1 DATQKPASKEPSIL
15 QMEVPKQDEN
25 IVKRGDSL
33 MEIPKQDKN
42 IDKRGDSLMEVPKEV
57 PKQDEYIVKR
67 GDTLTEIA
75 VKTGQNLQELLQKNR
90 QIKNPNK
97 IYVGQKIEVGNR
109 SNDYTVKAGDTLSE
123 IAKAKHTT
131 VGEIMRANAGQI
143 GNRNLIYP
151 GQKLHIPVGTEKPAA
166 HPKPPQ
172 PNPPKTN
179 PNPTKP
185 PVDTKPPVNQPPT
198 TGGDNST
205 PTANG
210 SIPLEQIAGVRGN
223 PNVTP
228 EFIKRVQEMAVR
240 LDTKPEYLMAVMSF
254 ETGGTFSP
262 SQPNMGGGSARG
274 LIQFMPDTADGLGTS
289 SDKLVR
295 MSATEQLK
303 YVEKYFQGFK
313 GKLGTLEG
321 TYTAVLRGRAYQD
334 PNAVLF
340 TQPSAAYRENSGLDF
355 DRNGKITAAE
365 ATSAVAC
372 HLFGGVLR
380 VENRLKELGFNP
392 GKADNRFTAETS
404 RAIGEFQKAKG
415 LPVSGLLDERT
426 GRAMGLAPG
435 GSDSTT
441 APKPRPETAPT
452 SKPESNAPAS
462 STKLYTVRSGVV
474 LTDKGKAKLAQI
486 GAEYHRLTGSTFT
499 VTSGT
504 RTAHSQAQ
512 AMYTKLQLG
521 DNLSVYRN
529 KTALG
534 EVKTAYNQARAAGK
548 SPGEV
553 VDAMSRV
560 IENQTNRGVYISR
573 HLRGGATDVSVRG
586 LNEAAFRQALAKA
599 GITDYVRETKPPH
612 FHIQF

>member
-1 DATQKPASKEPSIL
+1 MNGNKIGSSFQTTNKFDAAQQSTSKTKSVL
-15 QMEVPKQDEN
+15 SRTN
-25 IVKRGDSL
+25 IQTGD
-33 MEIPKQDKN
+33 
-42 IDKRGDSLMEVPKEV
+42 
-57 PKQDEYIVKR
+57 YIVKR

-75 VKTGQNLQELLQKNR
+75 VKTGQNLQQLLQKNQ

-97 IYVGQKIEVGNR
+97 IQIGQHINIGKS
-109 SNDYTVKAGDTLSE
+109 SNVYTVKAGDTLSK
-123 IAKAKHTT
+123 IARAKHAT
-131 VGEIMRANAGQI
+131 VGEIMRANTGQI

-151 GQKLHIPVGTEKPAA
+151 GQKLHIPVGTEKPTA
-166 HPKPPQ
+166 HPKSPTTTPQ

-205 PTANG
+205 PTADG

-228 EFIKRVQEMAVR
+228 EFIKRVREMAVR

-262 SQPNMGGGSARG
+262 SQPNMDGGSARG
-274 LIQFMPDTADGLGTS
+274 LIQFMPDTAAGLGTS

-313 GKLGTLEG
+313 GKFGTLEG

-334 PNAVLF
+334 PKAVLF

-355 DRNGKITAAE
+355 DHNGKITAAE

-372 HLFGGVLR
+372 HLFGGVSR
-380 VENRLKELGFNP
+380 VETRLKELGFNP
-392 GKADNRFTAETS
+392 GKVDNKFTADTS

-415 LPVSGLLDERT
+415 LSVSGLLDERT
-426 GRAMGLAPG
+426 GRALGLAPG

-441 APKPRPETAPT
+441 APKPKPETTPT
-452 SKPESNAPAS
+452 SKPESNTPAS
-462 STKLYTVRSGVV
+462 STKLYTVRSGVI
-474 LTDKGKAKLAQI
+474 LTDEGKAKLAQI

-553 VDAMSRV
+553 VNAMSRV
-560 IENQTNRGVYISR
+560 IGNQTNRGVYISR